1 LGIEVSHDVLANAKA
16 GTRLYLLPGTLSEAN
31 RRQMVAF
38 LQESST
44 EGLSPGDIQTAFSK
58 NKKFGHL

>member
-1 LGIEVSHDVLANAKA
+1 MANAKA